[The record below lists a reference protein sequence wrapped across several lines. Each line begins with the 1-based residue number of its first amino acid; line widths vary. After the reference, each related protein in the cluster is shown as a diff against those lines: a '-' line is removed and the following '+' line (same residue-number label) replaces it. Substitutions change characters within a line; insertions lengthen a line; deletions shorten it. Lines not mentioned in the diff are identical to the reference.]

1 MRIVVM
7 IGAVVGLLVLLAG
20 LFISRGAPQEA
31 AMAAMAC
38 AFAVIPYVG
47 WRASQIDDNEREQRK
62 FRKEL
67 LERLEALEK
76 SRQD

>member
-1 MRIVVM
+1 MRIFVM
-7 IGAVVGLLVLLAG
+7 IGAVLGLLVLLVG
-20 LFISRGAPQEA
+20 IVISKGAPQEA

-47 WRASQIDDNEREQRK
+47 WRASQIDENEREQRK

-67 LERLEALEK
+67 LDRLEALEK
-76 SRQD
+76 STHN

>member
-1 MRIVVM
+1 MRIAVM
-7 IGAVVGLLVLLAG
+7 AGAVLGALCLVAA
-20 LFISRGAPQEA
+20 FVFANGAPQEA

-47 WRASQIDDNEREQRK
+47 WRASQIYEEALEARK

-67 LERLEALEK
+67 LERLDALEK
-76 SRQD
+76 SRQI

>member
-1 MRIVVM
+1 MRIFVM
-7 IGAVVGLLVLLAG
+7 IGAVLGLLVLLVG
-20 LFISRGAPQEA
+20 IVISKGAPQEA

-47 WRASQIDDNEREQRK
+47 WRASQIDENEREQRK

-67 LERLEALEK
+67 LDRLEALEK
-76 SRQD
+76 SRQN

>member
-1 MRIVVM
+1 MRIAVM
-7 IGAVVGLLVLLAG
+7 IGAALGA
-20 LFISRGAPQEA
+20 LFLMGAFVFANGAPQEA

-47 WRASQIDDNEREQRK
+47 WRASQIYEEALDARK

-67 LERLEALEK
+67 LERLDALEK
-76 SRQD
+76 SRQI

>member
-1 MRIVVM
+1 MRIFVM
-7 IGAVVGLLVLLAG
+7 IGAVIGLLVLLAG
-20 LFISRGAPQEA
+20 IFVSNGAPQEA

-47 WRASQIDDNEREQRK
+47 WRASQIDDNERDERK

-67 LERLEALEK
+67 LDRLEALEK
-76 SRQD
+76 SRHT